1 MCLTSQLLLEL
12 QLSNSFTLAVRA
24 VLIVGLNMFV
34 FKLFLY
40 VILIFY
46 FDLSVFT
53 LIMARFVGT
62 KAEGAQRVLQV
73 FDVLMSG
80 SAEELLQLV
89 VLLLFI
95 VVFIAIV
102 LYLNLL
108 LDFLERIRIRFFLL
122 WPSQDIMHC
131 SGRA

>member
-1 MCLTSQLLLEL
+1 M
-12 QLSNSFTLAVRA
+12 
-24 VLIVGLNMFV
+24 LI

-40 VILIFY
+40 VILIIH

-53 LIMARFVGT
+53 LVVARFVGS

-89 VLLLFI
+89 VLVLFI
-95 VVFIAIV
+95 GLLVAIV
-102 LYLNLL
+102 ICLNLL

-122 WPSQDIMHC
+122 RLFHDVMDC